1 MIKVTEVRIIIL
13 WLMMRM
19 TMTRM
24 TMGIKDDGADNDND
38 HECDGDD
45 DDSGRTFDIACSS
58 CSKPF
63 PTGHF
68 WLLLEPV
75 MIDD

>member
-1 MIKVTEVRIIIL
+1 MIKVTEVRTIIL
-13 WLMMRM
+13 WLVMSITWILLTMRM
-19 TMTRM
+19 TMTMM
-24 TMGIKDDGADNDND
+24 TMRNEDDGAGNGSD

-68 WLLLEPV
+68 
-75 MIDD
+75 